1 MFFAKVDGMEPVLIK
16 KTQDGRKVEVI
27 GLEVCLDGA
36 PETTWLQHVFDH
48 PNREKIKQSMPN
60 ATHMAGR
67 IPLSSEEAR
76 LVIDAFSAN
85 EAAMLADPTIVTKR
99 MMAVVAKKAR
109 NDGIE

>member
-1 MFFAKVDGMEPVLIK
+1 MEPVLIK
-16 KTQDGRKVEVI
+16 TTQDGRKVEVI
-27 GLEVCLDGA
+27 GLEICLDGR

-48 PNREKIKQSMPN
+48 PNRDKIKQSMPN

-67 IPLSSEEAR
+67 IPLSSDEAR
-76 LVIDAFSAN
+76 KVIDAISAF
-85 EAAMLADPTIVTKR
+85 EAAMLADPTLVTKR